1 MSVSW
6 IMALALLVAWA
17 AGWLSAGVTRR
28 FSSSLAVF
36 PACRG
41 LGVGDPRQDSPDIR
55 PRLEGDDD
63 VPGKQPRDARPPDRK
78 ELALRRS
85 RTLNPRPG
93 GVSDER
99 FAAGGFF
106 DARDMVQV
114 KYEMVR
120 TTREDGASV
129 TAAAAAFGLSRQ
141 SFYQAAA
148 ALGEGG
154 LAALVP
160 ARPGPKGGHK
170 LTAEVIA
177 WIAGQKAAS
186 PGSLLPGRSGRPQR
200 LRRDGPT
207 APAWPM
213 SRAWPSSPVNS
224 RRIIRAAVG
233 SWWPWLRE
241 L

>member
-1 MSVSW
+1 MP
-6 IMALALLVAWA
+6 
-17 AGWLSAGVTRR
+17 GRQRR
-28 FSSSLAVF
+28 NGGK
-36 PACRG
+36 PA
-41 LGVGDPRQDSPDIR
+41 
-55 PRLEGDDD
+55 
-63 VPGKQPRDARPPDRK
+63 PDRK
-78 ELALRRS
+78 EAALRQS

-93 GVSDER
+93 DVTEER

-148 ALGEGG
+148 ALEEGG

-160 ARPGPKGGHK
+160 GRPGPKGGRK

-177 WIAGQKAAS
+177 WIGEQKAAD
-186 PGSLLPGRSGRPQR
+186 PR
-200 LRRDGPT
+200 LRAARLAAMVEEQFGVRVHPRSVQRVLARQDGSKS
-207 APAWPM
+207 A
-213 SRAWPSSPVNS
+213 
-224 RRIIRAAVG
+224 G
-233 SWWPWLRE
+233 
-241 L
+241 

>member
-1 MSVSW
+1 MSVSG
-6 IMALALLVAWA
+6 IMTLALAAVWA
-17 AGWLSAGVTRR
+17 AGWLSARVPLNFRR
-28 FSSSLAVF
+28 CLAIF

-41 LGVGDPRQDSPDIR
+41 LGAGDVRQDSPDIR

-63 VPGKQPRDARPPDRK
+63 VPGKQPRDARPAPDRK
-78 ELALRRS
+78 EQALRRS

-93 GVSDER
+93 EVSDER

-120 TTREDGASV
+120 TTRQDGASV

-148 ALGEGG
+148 ALEEGG
-154 LAALVP
+154 LAALVR

-177 WIAGQKAAS
+177 WIAGQKAAA
-186 PGSLLPGRSGRPQR
+186 PGL
-200 LRRDGPT
+200 
-207 APAWPM
+207 
-213 SRAWPSSPVNS
+213 
-224 RRIIRAAVG
+224 RAAQLAARVEEQFGFRVHPRSVQRVLARVDG
-233 SWWPWLRE
+233 SKSTG
-241 L
+241 

>member
-1 MSVSW
+1 M
-6 IMALALLVAWA
+6 
-17 AGWLSAGVTRR
+17 
-28 FSSSLAVF
+28 
-36 PACRG
+36 
-41 LGVGDPRQDSPDIR
+41 RQDSPDIR

-63 VPGKQPRDARPPDRK
+63 VPGEQPRDAGPAPDRK
-78 ELALRRS
+78 EQALRRS

-93 GVSDER
+93 DVTGER

-148 ALGEGG
+148 ALEEGG

-160 ARPGPKGGHK
+160 VRPGPKGGHK

-177 WIAGQKAAS
+177 WIAGQKAAD
-186 PGSLLPGRSGRPQR
+186 PR
-200 LRRDGPT
+200 LRAAQLAALVEEHFGFQVHPRSVQRVLARVDGSKST
-207 APAWPM
+207 
-213 SRAWPSSPVNS
+213 
-224 RRIIRAAVG
+224 G
-233 SWWPWLRE
+233 
-241 L
+241 

>member
-6 IMALALLVAWA
+6 IVSLALAAAWA
-17 AGWLSAGVTRR
+17 AGWLSGAASWNSRSFLGI
-28 FSSSLAVF
+28 L

-41 LGVGDPRQDSPDIR
+41 LVSRHLRQDPLDTRSR
-55 PRLEGDDD
+55 PEGDGSM
-63 VPGKQPRDARPPDRK
+63 PGRQRRGGKPAPDRK
-78 ELALRRS
+78 EAALRQS

-93 GVSDER
+93 DVTEER

-141 SFYQAAA
+141 SFYHAAA
-148 ALGEGG
+148 ALEEGG

-160 ARPGPKGGHK
+160 GRPGPKGGRK

-177 WIAGQKAAS
+177 WIGEQKAAD
-186 PGSLLPGRSGRPQR
+186 PGLRAARLAALVEEQFGVRVHPRSVQR
-200 LRRDGPT
+200 VLARRDGSKS
-207 APAWPM
+207 A
-213 SRAWPSSPVNS
+213 S
-224 RRIIRAAVG
+224 
-233 SWWPWLRE
+233 
-241 L
+241 

>member
-1 MSVSW
+1 M
-6 IMALALLVAWA
+6 
-17 AGWLSAGVTRR
+17 
-28 FSSSLAVF
+28 
-36 PACRG
+36 
-41 LGVGDPRQDSPDIR
+41 
-55 PRLEGDDD
+55 
-63 VPGKQPRDARPPDRK
+63 PGRQPRDARPAPDRK
-78 ELALRRS
+78 EQALRRS

-93 GVSDER
+93 EVTDER

-120 TTREDGASV
+120 TTREDGASI

-148 ALGEGG
+148 ALEQGG

-177 WIAGQKAAS
+177 WIAGQKAAD
-186 PGSLLPGRSGRPQR
+186 PR
-200 LRRDGPT
+200 LRAAQLAALVEEQFGLRVHPRSVQRVLARVDGSKST
-207 APAWPM
+207 
-213 SRAWPSSPVNS
+213 
-224 RRIIRAAVG
+224 G
-233 SWWPWLRE
+233 
-241 L
+241 

>member
-6 IMALALLVAWA
+6 IMALALPVAWA
-17 AGWLSAGVTRR
+17 TGWLSAGFSRR
-28 FSSSLAVF
+28 FRSSLAILS
-36 PACRG
+36 ACRG
-41 LGVGDPRQDSPDIR
+41 LGVGDVRQDSPDIR
-55 PRLEGDDD
+55 PRLEGDD
-63 VPGKQPRDARPPDRK
+63 VPGKQPRDARSAPDRK
-78 ELALRRS
+78 EQALRRS
-85 RTLNPRPG
+85 RTLNTRPG
-93 GVSDER
+93 DVTDER

-120 TTREDGASV
+120 TCEDGASV

-148 ALGEGG
+148 ALEEGG

-177 WIAGQKAAS
+177 WIVGQKTAS
-186 PGSLLPGRSGRPQR
+186 PGL
-200 LRRDGPT
+200 
-207 APAWPM
+207 
-213 SRAWPSSPVNS
+213 
-224 RRIIRAAVG
+224 RAAQLAALVEEHFGFRVHPRSVQRVLARVDG
-233 SWWPWLRE
+233 SKSTG
-241 L
+241 

>member
-6 IMALALLVAWA
+6 IVSLALPVAWV
-17 AGWLSAGVTRR
+17 AGWLSAGFIRGFR
-28 FSSSLAVF
+28 SSLAILS
-36 PACRG
+36 ACRG
-41 LGVGDPRQDSPDIR
+41 LGAGDVRHDPGDIR
-55 PRLEGDDD
+55 RRLEGDDD
-63 VPGKQPRDARPPDRK
+63 VPGKQPRDARPAPDRK
-78 ELALRRS
+78 EQALRRS

-99 FAAGGFF
+99 FAAAGFF

-148 ALGEGG
+148 ALQGGG

-160 ARPGPKGGHK
+160 GRPGPKGGHK

-186 PGSLLPGRSGRPQR
+186 PGL
-200 LRRDGPT
+200 
-207 APAWPM
+207 
-213 SRAWPSSPVNS
+213 
-224 RRIIRAAVG
+224 RAAQLAALVEEQFGFRVHPRSVQRVLARVDG
-233 SWWPWLRE
+233 SKSTG
-241 L
+241 

>member
-1 MSVSW
+1 M
-6 IMALALLVAWA
+6 
-17 AGWLSAGVTRR
+17 
-28 FSSSLAVF
+28 
-36 PACRG
+36 
-41 LGVGDPRQDSPDIR
+41 
-55 PRLEGDDD
+55 
-63 VPGKQPRDARPPDRK
+63 PGKQPRDAGPAPDRK
-78 ELALRRS
+78 EQALRRS
-85 RTLNPRPG
+85 RTLNPGPG
-93 GVSDER
+93 GVTDER

-148 ALGEGG
+148 ALEEGG

-186 PGSLLPGRSGRPQR
+186 PGLRAAQLAALAEEQLRLPGPPSLGAAGPGPRGRLQKHR
-200 LRRDGPT
+200 LTRP
-207 APAWPM
+207 APA
-213 SRAWPSSPVNS
+213 RAEPGQD
-224 RRIIRAAVG
+224 RRPI
-233 SWWPWLRE
+233 
-241 L
+241 